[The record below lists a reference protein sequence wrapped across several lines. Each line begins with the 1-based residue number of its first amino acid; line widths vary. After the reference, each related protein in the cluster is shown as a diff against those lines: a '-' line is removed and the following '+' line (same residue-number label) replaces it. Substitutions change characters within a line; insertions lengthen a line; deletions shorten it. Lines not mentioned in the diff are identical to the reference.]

1 MKYYFREHGKGV
13 LVELTAAELNEL
25 KKEAK
30 EPWEAKAIELAL
42 VDSL

>member
-1 MKYYFREHGKGV
+1 MSEFPFLEDPV
-13 LVELTAAELNEL
+13 F
-25 KKEAK
+25 K